1 MGSYGIGVS
10 RLVAAIIE
18 AKYNN
23 NIMRWPESVAPFDV
37 AIIPSLQ
44 KNDKSNYLKAEK
56 LYNSNQIKIIDIRT
70 EKEWKMT
77 GVIPNTFLVNMH
89 NEDFTENPNF
99 INIVKD
105 LLNKNLDSKIAFIC
119 ASGARSEIAA
129 NYFKNKKHKNIFHIP
144 TGILGKQEDGWLYLG
159 LPIESFNKEKVI
171 N

>member
-1 MGSYGIGVS
+1 MVAKHYI
-10 RLVAAIIE
+10 RLIFCFLIFSLMIKSIKSDE
-18 AKYNN
+18 HMN
-23 NIMRWPESVAPFDV
+23 NINISIDE
-37 AIIPSLQ
+37 
-44 KNDKSNYLKAEK
+44 AEK